1 MADSRYFYLSEDNID
16 SKNVYLSES
25 ESHHLSVVSR
35 IKKGERVKLL
45 DGRGGIYHAR
55 VKQSDARKTLVEIT
69 CKKKSEVLFRPDIA
83 IPLIRANR
91 MDVAVEKSAELGARR
106 IIPYL
111 SERTIW
117 RGEKKEAAKKKE
129 RLNRKVIA
137 ACKQSGQAYFP
148 EVESI
153 ICFNDLLNIID
164 EYERVYLARRGGTRK
179 AENGVTSDKVLGIT
193 GPEGGLTKNEENMLQ
208 ERGAIPV
215 SLGNSRLRSETAA
228 ICLVFYMRIFCE

>member
-1 MADSRYFYLSEDNID
+1 MADSRYFYLSEDNSD
-16 SKNVYLSES
+16 RKDVYLSES
-25 ESHHLSVVSR
+25 ESHHLSVVNR

-45 DGRGGIYHAR
+45 DGRGGIYQAK

-69 CKKKSEVLFRPDIA
+69 GKKRSSALFRPDIA
-83 IPLIRANR
+83 IPLLRANR
-91 MDVAVEKSAELGARR
+91 MDIAVEKSAELGTRR

-117 RGEKKEAAKKKE
+117 RGKKKEAEKKKE

-153 ICFNDLLNIID
+153 FCFNDLLNITD
-164 EYERVYLARRGGTRK
+164 DYERVYLARRGTSRK
-179 AENGVTSDKVLGIT
+179 AENRVTTGRVLGVI
-193 GPEGGLTKNEENMLQ
+193 GPEGGLTENEEDMLQ
-208 ERGAIPV
+208 EKGAIPV

-228 ICLVFYMRIFCE
+228 ICLVFYMRSIFE